1 MEMTVLYSG
10 GLHAA
15 WLLNVCVCA
24 YVHPYA
30 HVSVCVCAF
39 TQRETAMKAH
49 LREYQR
55 VSAAMLEMVCVQVG
69 GLYLF
74 IYLLICDEPSLALD
88 SLHIWQECTEAGL
101 SLQIKAA
108 DPLWLSEKERVRLS
122 VCLFGQLCSSPPRS
136 DSLSLTL
143 WTNLPPAAAQE
154 SCETNRLQMK

>member
-1 MEMTVLYSG
+1 
-10 GLHAA
+10 
-15 WLLNVCVCA
+15 
-24 YVHPYA
+24 
-30 HVSVCVCAF
+30 
-39 TQRETAMKAH
+39 MKAH

-74 IYLLICDEPSLALD
+74 INLLICDEPSLALD
-88 SLHIWQECTEAGL
+88 SLHIWQECTGAGL

-108 DPLWLSEKERVRLS
+108 DPLWLSEKERERERAEVSISFSVRPS

-143 WTNLPPAAAQE
+143 WTDLPPAAAQE